1 MKLEIQHL
9 TKEYAIIQNQDNV
22 TNCNTDRLADFI
34 SARNEY
40 KYQST
45 VTASKAERLD
55 YQFISKLPHITSS
68 TTYLSTYTFN
78 DTMANGI
85 DIGKDAVNRNL

>member
-1 MKLEIQHL
+1 MRNNPDQ
-9 TKEYAIIQNQDNV
+9 ANV
-22 TNCNTDRLADFI
+22 TTGNADRLADFT

-45 VTASKAERLD
+45 VTASKAETLD

-68 TTYLSTYTFN
+68 TTYLTTYTFN
-78 DTMANGI
+78 GNDLFKGCGHC
-85 DIGKDAVNRNL
+85 DL